1 MGAMEILMTW
11 AYAVSGVV
19 GGMESFV
26 RLSVITRLLAMTVL
40 FVGWTVDHCILE
52 QVQGVMGDA
61 ALAVVTVIALRVA
74 GVREH
79 D

>member
-1 MGAMEILMTW
+1 
-11 AYAVSGVV
+11 
-19 GGMESFV
+19 MESFV